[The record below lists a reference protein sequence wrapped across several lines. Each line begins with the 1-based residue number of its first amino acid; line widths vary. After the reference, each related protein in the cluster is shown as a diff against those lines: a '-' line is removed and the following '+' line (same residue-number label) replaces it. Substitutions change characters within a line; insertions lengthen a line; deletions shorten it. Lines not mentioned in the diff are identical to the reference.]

1 MTKQPD
7 HLSPSEKMVNTEGI
21 VEWEKEFNLMWER
34 DFSEPSKGNPDQ
46 WIMLSPIKYKDFI
59 SKALQSQADKTR
71 EEVLG
76 ELKMEQMDGYDF
88 RLDFGG
94 GFDKHEINDWLSAYN
109 QAVRE
114 INDKI
119 NKLKKK

>member
-1 MTKQPD
+1 MKTKQP
-7 HLSPSEKMVNTEGI
+7 EI

-71 EEVLG
+71 REVIERRNR
-76 ELKMEQMDGYDF
+76 ELIIIMDEVERKGWTLNRF
-88 RLDFGG
+88 LVNF
-94 GFDKHEINDWLSAYN
+94 I
-109 QAVRE
+109 
-114 INDKI
+114 KI